1 MTNFTKEEI
10 LAQLDLA
17 ADKKH
22 YNYPLLQFC
31 GYIWTGRSKLKVFL
45 SDTQWLIVFENLNWD
60 EGAWRFKKDIYAIGS
75 DKIDGFHS
83 EAEIIEACPSV
94 PFWNDDTMSNDILL
108 DYLDFEV
115 MIKGER
121 KHFTFTEQDY
131 ANLGIDFA
139 EKRTIKQAKILRIL
153 AFTFPEMLFDSDT
166 ELLAKVRNN
175 ESGYQL
181 FLELDEWEQP
191 EDMFVMPSEGSTSYQ
206 SIAEAIAQRDASLYH
221 CPKELCN
228 SHWTIEADEE
238 M

>member
-17 ADKKH
+17 AKNDAF
-22 YNYPLLQFC
+22 PILQFC
-31 GYIWTGRSKLKVFL
+31 GYTWTGRSKLKVFL

-60 EGAWRFKKDIYAIGS
+60 EREWLFKNSIHSIGS
-75 DKIDGFHS
+75 DNIGSLYGNHDR
-83 EAEIIEACPSV
+83 IIEACPDIS
-94 PFWNDDTMSNDILL
+94 FWNDDTMSDDILL

-115 MIKGER
+115 MVKGER
-121 KHFTFTEQDY
+121 KHFKFTEQDY
-131 ANLGIDFA
+131 TNLGIDLA
-139 EKRTIKQAKILRIL
+139 ETRTYKQAKILRVL

-166 ELLAKVRNN
+166 ELLKKVRNN
-175 ESGYQL
+175 ESGYEL

-191 EDMFVMPSEGSTSYQ
+191 EDMLVMPSKGSTSYQ
-206 SIAEAIAQRDASLYH
+206 SIAEAISKRDASLYY

-228 SHWTIEADEE
+228 THWTIEADEE